1 MSMNYFYAAPLV
13 RKHASICTLGM
24 ATQSIVFLS
33 GGIES
38 YGPNVALR
46 LFQHVSTIETVF
58 DMKGPL
64 FLDL

>member
-1 MSMNYFYAAPLV
+1 
-13 RKHASICTLGM
+13 M

-64 FLDL
+64 FLDLWKKTYFADLRFETIESNCSP